1 MKSVRAFRGA
11 TQLSADT
18 KAEMREAVVELLQD
32 LMKANS
38 ISDDDLISILFT
50 ATPDIKSDFPA
61 AGVRELGLVDLP
73 LICAQEL
80 DVAGSLP
87 RTVRLL
93 IHANSSLT
101 RSEVTHKYLRG
112 AVVLR
117 PDLAAKADKSG
128 IDLKIDGE
136 K

>member
-1 MKSVRAFRGA
+1 MNSVRAFRGA
-11 TQLSADT
+11 TQLSVDS
-18 KAEMREAVVELLQD
+18 KAEMREAVVELLQEV
-32 LMKANS
+32 LKANS
-38 ISDDDLISILFT
+38 ISFDDLISILFT
-50 ATPDIKSDFPA
+50 ATPDLQSDFPA

-80 DVAGSLP
+80 DVNGSLP
-87 RTVRLL
+87 RTIRLL

-101 RSEVTHKYLRG
+101 RGEVTHKYLRG
-112 AVVLR
+112 AAVLR
-117 PDLAAKADKSG
+117 PDLATKDDRSG

>member
-32 LMKANS
+32 LLKANS
-38 ISDDDLISILFT
+38 ISDGDLISILFT

-80 DVAGSLP
+80 DVEGSLP
-87 RTVRLL
+87 RTIRLL

>member
-18 KAEMREAVVELLQD
+18 KAEMREAVVELLQEI
-32 LMKANS
+32 LKANS
-38 ISDDDLISILFT
+38 ISNDDLISILFT
-50 ATPDIKSDFPA
+50 ATPDLQSDFPA

-80 DVAGSLP
+80 DVKGSLP
-87 RTVRLL
+87 RTIRLL

-117 PDLAAKADKSG
+117 PDLTAKADKSG

>member
-18 KAEMREAVVELLQD
+18 KAEMREAVVELLQEI
-32 LMKANS
+32 LTANS
-38 ISDDDLISILFT
+38 ISNDDLISILFT
-50 ATPDIKSDFPA
+50 ATQDLQSDFPA

-80 DVAGSLP
+80 DVKGALP
-87 RTVRLL
+87 RTIRLL
-93 IHANSSLT
+93 VHANSSLS
-101 RSEVTHKYLRG
+101 RGEVTHKYLRG

>member
-18 KAEMREAVVELLQD
+18 KAEMREAVIELLQEI
-32 LMKANS
+32 LKANS
-38 ISDDDLISILFT
+38 ISNDDLISILFT
-50 ATPDIKSDFPA
+50 ATPDLQSDFPA

-80 DVAGSLP
+80 DVKGSLP
-87 RTVRLL
+87 RTIRLL

-117 PDLAAKADKSG
+117 PDLIVNTDNSG

>member
-18 KAEMREAVVELLQD
+18 KAEMREAVVELLQEV
-32 LMKANS
+32 LTANS
-38 ISDDDLISILFT
+38 ISNDDLISILFT
-50 ATPDIKSDFPA
+50 ATPDLQSDFPA

-80 DVAGSLP
+80 DVKGSLP
-87 RTVRLL
+87 RTIRLL
-93 IHANSSLT
+93 VHANSSLT

-112 AVVLR
+112 AAVLR
-117 PDLAAKADKSG
+117 PDLASKVDKSG

>member
-32 LMKANS
+32 LLKANS

-50 ATPDIKSDFPA
+50 ATPDIQSDFPA

-87 RTVRLL
+87 RTIRLL

-101 RSEVTHKYLRG
+101 RSEVTHRYLRG

>member
-11 TQLSADT
+11 TQLSVDT
-18 KAEMREAVVELLQD
+18 KAEMREAVIELLQEI
-32 LMKANS
+32 LASNS
-38 ISDDDLISILFT
+38 ISHDDLISILFT
-50 ATPDIKSDFPA
+50 ATPDLQSDFPA
-61 AGVRELGLVDLP
+61 AGVRELGLTDLP

-80 DVAGSLP
+80 DVKGSLP
-87 RTVRLL
+87 RTIRLL
-93 IHANSSLT
+93 IHANSLLP

-117 PDLAAKADKSG
+117 PDLAAKTDKLG
-128 IDLKIDGE
+128 INSKIDGE

>member
-32 LMKANS
+32 LLKANS
-38 ISDDDLISILFT
+38 ISGDDLISILFT
-50 ATPDIKSDFPA
+50 ATPDIQSDFPA

-87 RTVRLL
+87 RTIRLL

>member
-32 LMKANS
+32 LLKANS

-50 ATPDIKSDFPA
+50 ATPDIQSDFPA
-61 AGVRELGLVDLP
+61 TGVRELGLVDLP

-87 RTVRLL
+87 RTIRLL

>member
-32 LMKANS
+32 LLKANS
-38 ISDDDLISILFT
+38 ISDGDLISILFT

-87 RTVRLL
+87 RTIRLL

-101 RSEVTHKYLRG
+101 RSQVTHKYLRG

>member
-32 LMKANS
+32 LLKANS

-50 ATPDIKSDFPA
+50 ATPDIQSDFPA
-61 AGVRELGLVDLP
+61 AGVREFGLVDLP

-87 RTVRLL
+87 RTIRLL

>member
-32 LMKANS
+32 LLKANS

-50 ATPDIKSDFPA
+50 ATPDIQSDFPA

-87 RTVRLL
+87 RTIRLL

-128 IDLKIDGE
+128 IDLKIDVE

>member
-32 LMKANS
+32 LLKANS
-38 ISDDDLISILFT
+38 ISDGDLISILFT
-50 ATPDIKSDFPA
+50 ATPDIQSDFPA

-87 RTVRLL
+87 RTIRLL